1 MTTNPT
7 VEKTVFQSSRISRHA
22 AITLNDSVDKVFPLF
37 GPIREREWCEGW
49 DPQILFSTT
58 NLVEEH
64 MVFRTKGRFAQEE
77 FYHWVI
83 TQYDPVHHH
92 IEYTVS
98 TQNRIWF
105 IRVQCKA
112 HGKQSMA
119 TVSYTFTSLNAL
131 GTELNAIALKKMFEC
146 ELQDWEEA
154 INYYLQTG
162 TMLTK

>member
-1 MTTNPT
+1 MTTNAS
-7 VEKTVFQSSRISRHA
+7 VEKTAFRSSRISRHA
-22 AITLNDSVDKVFPLF
+22 TITLNDSIEKVFPLF
-37 GPIREREWCEGW
+37 GPIRERDWCVGW
-49 DPQILFSTT
+49 DPEISFSTT

-64 MVFRTKGRFAQEE
+64 MVFRTKAGFAQED
-77 FYHWVI
+77 FYHWGI
-83 TQYDPVHHH
+83 TQYDPQHHR

-119 TVSYTFTSLNAL
+119 TVSYTFTSLNTL
-131 GTELNAIALKKMFEC
+131 GTELNAIALKKMFER
-146 ELQDWEEA
+146 ELEDWAEA

-162 TMLTK
+162 TKLTN